1 MNKKIYRPLIN
12 TRSVKGFKGVVFS
25 MNIISLFQSFVNHL
39 SNILV
44 NNQYLHDIEHNIL
57 ESTITLNLDTLKQI
71 LEFLDLEYKNSKE
84 RKDKY
89 YVQQTRERT
98 LITSL
103 GLLTFNK
110 TYYKSKEKVNGN
122 YSYYSFLEDY
132 LGIAKWAKMTLAAE
146 TKLINNALDNGYTWS
161 ANNSIPNYITTR
173 QTISSKIQSIN
184 YNYIENIERKETPDV
199 IYIEADEVHANL
211 QSKSPGTKNKIVP
224 VILTHEGHKEDFV
237 KKKQLKEQHY
247 ISSSILKTDKLWEE
261 TYKFLDK
268 KYDLDKEPTIFISG
282 DGGPWI
288 KGYDVAFSNAIYVLD
303 PFHYFNKKLSVIF
316 KKEPIITSIAD
327 SYLRNRMT
335 DEFKLLV
342 KAQIEQYPDEKKEM
356 LKVQRFLINNID
368 GIINQK
374 HSLYKCPCSME
385 GHISNKYAKFI
396 TSRPHSYSEDGL
408 ENIVQLLT
416 MKANNIK
423 LTEEILYKFKTGVPV
438 YKKINLEKYI
448 NNFRNQS
455 NKLLD
460 PNNKYNIEYNIDNSQ
475 FNLKDNYRLNYFLS
489 KRI

>member
-1 MNKKIYRPLIN
+1 
-12 TRSVKGFKGVVFS
+12 

-39 SNILV
+39 SNILE
-44 NNQYLHDIEHNIL
+44 NNLFLHELEHNIFN
-57 ESTITLNLDTLKQI
+57 STNELNLDILKQI
-71 LEFLDLEYKNSKE
+71 LEYLDLEYKNSKE

-110 TYYKSKEKVNGN
+110 TYYKSKEKINGKYEY
-122 YSYYSFLEDY
+122 YSYLEDY

-146 TKLINNALDNGYTWS
+146 VILINNALDNGYSWS

-184 YNYIENIERKETPDV
+184 YNYVENISKKDTPEV

-211 QSKSPGTKNKIVP
+211 QSRKKGTKNRIVP
-224 VILTHEGHKEDFV
+224 VILTHEGHKEDFI
-237 KKKQLKEQHY
+237 KKKELKEQHY
-247 ISSSILKTDKLWEE
+247 IASSILKTDKLWNEA
-261 TYKFLDK
+261 YKYLDT
-268 KYDLDKEPTIFISG
+268 KYDLDKDPTIFVSG

-288 KGYDVAFSNAIYVLD
+288 KSYDEAFPNAIYVLD
-303 PFHYFNKKLSVIF
+303 PFHYFNKKLAYIF
-316 KKEPIITSIAD
+316 KKEPLITSIAD
-327 SYLRNRMT
+327 SYLRNKMI

-342 KAQIEQYPDEKKEM
+342 NVQIEKYPEQKRDM
-356 LKVQRFLINNID
+356 IKVQNFLIDNIE
-368 GIINQK
+368 GIINQR
-374 HSLYKCPCSME
+374 HPLYKCPCSME

-396 TSRPHSYSEDGL
+396 TSRPHAYSEDGL

-416 MKANNIK
+416 MKANKIK
-423 LTEEILYKFKTGVPV
+423 LSEKIYSNFKFGISTYKQL
-438 YKKINLEKYI
+438 NLEKYI
-448 NNFRNQS
+448 NKFRNQA
-455 NKLLD
+455 NKLID
-460 PNNKYNIEYNIDNSQ
+460 SNNKYNIEYHVDNHN
-475 FNLKDNYRLNYFLS
+475 FNSKDNYRLDYFLS

>member
-1 MNKKIYRPLIN
+1 
-12 TRSVKGFKGVVFS
+12 
-25 MNIISLFQSFVNHL
+25 MNIISLFQSLVNHL
-39 SNILV
+39 SNILE
-44 NNQYLHDIEHNIL
+44 NNLFLHELEHNIFN
-57 ESTITLNLDTLKQI
+57 STNELNLDILKQI
-71 LEFLDLEYKNSKE
+71 LEYLDLEYKNSKK

-110 TYYKSKEKVNGN
+110 TYYKSKMKINGKYEY
-122 YSYYSFLEDY
+122 YSYLEDY

-146 TKLINNALDNGYTWS
+146 VILINNALDNGYSWS

-184 YNYIENIERKETPDV
+184 YNYVENIPKKDTPEV

-211 QSKSPGTKNKIVP
+211 QSRDKGTKNRIVP

-237 KKKQLKEQHY
+237 KKKELKEQHY
-247 ISSSILKTDKLWEE
+247 IASSILKTDKLWNEA
-261 TYKFLDK
+261 YKYLDT
-268 KYDLDKEPTIFISG
+268 KYDLGKEPTIFISG
-282 DGGPWI
+282 DGGSWI
-288 KGYDVAFSNAIYVLD
+288 KGFDEAFPNAIYVLD
-303 PFHYFNKKLSVIF
+303 PFHYFNKKLAYIF

-327 SYLRNRMT
+327 SYLRNKMI

-342 KAQIEQYPDEKKEM
+342 NVQIEKYPEQKKDM
-356 LKVQRFLINNID
+356 IKVQNFLIENIE

-374 HSLYKCPCSME
+374 HPLYKCPCSME

-396 TSRPHSYSEDGL
+396 TSRPHAYSEDGL
-408 ENIVQLLT
+408 ENIIQLLT
-416 MKANNIK
+416 MKANKIK
-423 LTEEILYKFKTGVPV
+423 LTEEIYSNFKSGISTYKQL
-438 YKKINLEKYI
+438 NLEKYI
-448 NNFRNQS
+448 NNFRNQA
-455 NKLLD
+455 NKLID
-460 PNNKYNIEYNIDNSQ
+460 SNNKYNIEYHIDNHN
-475 FNLKDNYRLNYFLS
+475 FNLKDNYRLDYFLS

>member
-1 MNKKIYRPLIN
+1 
-12 TRSVKGFKGVVFS
+12 
-25 MNIISLFQSFVNHL
+25 MNIISLFQSLVNHL
-39 SNILV
+39 SNILE
-44 NNQYLHDIEHNIL
+44 NNLFLHELEHNIFN
-57 ESTITLNLDTLKQI
+57 STNELNLDILKQI
-71 LEFLDLEYKNSKE
+71 LEYLDLEYKNSKK

-110 TYYKSKEKVNGN
+110 TYYKSKMKVNGKYKY
-122 YSYYSFLEDY
+122 YSYLEDY

-146 TKLINNALDNGYTWS
+146 VILINNALDNGYSWS

-184 YNYIENIERKETPDV
+184 YNYVENIPKKDTPEV

-211 QSKSPGTKNKIVP
+211 QSRDKGTKNRIVP

-237 KKKQLKEQHY
+237 KKKELKEQHY
-247 ISSSILKTDKLWEE
+247 ITSSILKTDKLWNEA
-261 TYKFLDK
+261 YKYLDT
-268 KYDLDKEPTIFISG
+268 KYDLGKEPTIFISG
-282 DGGPWI
+282 DGGSLI
-288 KGYDVAFSNAIYVLD
+288 KGFDEAFPNAIYVLD
-303 PFHYFNKKLSVIF
+303 PFHYFNKKLAYIF

-327 SYLRNRMT
+327 SYLRNKMI

-342 KAQIEQYPDEKKEM
+342 NVQIEKYPEQKKDM
-356 LKVQRFLINNID
+356 IKVQNFLIENIE

-374 HSLYKCPCSME
+374 HPLYKCLCSME

-396 TSRPHSYSEDGL
+396 TSRPHAYSEDGL

-416 MKANNIK
+416 MKANKIK
-423 LTEEILYKFKTGVPV
+423 LTEEIYSNFKSGISTYKQL
-438 YKKINLEKYI
+438 NLEKYI
-448 NNFRNQS
+448 NNFRNQA
-455 NKLLD
+455 NKLID
-460 PNNKYNIEYNIDNSQ
+460 SNNKYNIECHIYNHN
-475 FNLKDNYRLNYFLS
+475 FNLKDNYRLDYFLS